1 MNYIVIIVIAIII
14 LIGIGWI
21 IVDRK
26 RKTSLQAEIDNLDS
40 VKNKFK
46 VVDMYLEKLD
56 DISTKEEMRTIYEN
70 YQKKRNHLDVLLRGY
85 DQAVEELEEYN
96 SVFKEKEFS
105 KQLAEI
111 KEKYSDLYYEVK
123 DLASRAKRLSE
134 VGDQNA
140 SYNLKLNSNLKS
152 IQRQFDIELRPLE
165 IYDESFNSVIVDVKN
180 QLLHY
185 QELQTQAHFTQ
196 ARETLVKTDKMI
208 QAITEVL
215 TRLTVF
221 YKALD
226 EFDSIVGSI
235 HLIIGEIDN
244 QGYKLYINNFDG
256 FMNEIK
262 IREENTL
269 SKMADVS
276 FLNPDESLIKNIS
289 NDIEGLRKDLENM
302 NSKIEEQ
309 YGYIKE
315 LMDIEED
322 NTVKISLM
330 DDILTRSLDEVEAI
344 KVRYNIN
351 DSTQMA
357 TLEKFRKT
365 FDGFKKDH
373 EKLIEIIHDAK
384 ENHKQLIDRA
394 KKANLFLRKSL
405 MSLKESVKE
414 LEGFRL
420 EELQARELVD
430 NLPKDRVE
438 IDLYLRRNG
447 HIDSLSSKLKK
458 CLTDFDNDYE
468 MLVHELQK
476 EQIDIHQVATL
487 SESLIANYKKLVSK
501 EGGVDNLIEQDVQ
514 RRVGCYYLIQ
524 YISRINKSVAR
535 ESVQGL
541 YSNYNLNNYNDCLI
555 GAKDVLNKI
564 EPTKGDK
571 IYRKIVDK
579 VNVEAYMPI
588 LMDVD
593 STNIE

>member
-56 DISTKEEMRTIYEN
+56 DISTKEEMRTIYES

-180 QLLHY
+180 QLLYY

-235 HLIIGEIDN
+235 HLIIGEIEN

-468 MLVHELQK
+468 MLVHELEK

-571 IYRKIVDK
+571 IYRKIVNK